1 MAQTIFAQMI
11 VELDNTNT
19 VLENLADV
27 KVRAL
32 MKCGAIVENYAKQD
46 APVDT
51 GRLRNS
57 IHHEMENDDTVD
69 IGTDVEYAIWQEI
82 GTYGGDGK
90 IGIKE
95 KRFLT
100 NGVRNHISEIKTIIE
115 EEFRKG

>member
-1 MAQTIFAQMI
+1 MAGVTIEVKI
-11 VELDNTNT
+11 DNTNT
-19 VLENLADV
+19 VLERVGDV

-32 MKCGAIVENYAKQD
+32 MRCGAQVENYAKQD

-57 IHHEMENDDTVD
+57 IQHEMENDDTVD
-69 IGTDVEYAIWQEI
+69 IGTDVEYAIYQEL
-82 GTYGGDGK
+82 GTSK
-90 IGIKE
+90 VKE

-100 NGVRNHISEIKTIIE
+100 NGVRNHINEYKKIIE

>member
-1 MAQTIFAQMI
+1 MAGITIEVKVNNA
-11 VELDNTNT
+11 NTI
-19 VLENLADV
+19 LEKVGDV

-32 MKCGAIVENYAKQD
+32 MRCGAQAENYAKQD

-57 IHHEMENDDTVD
+57 IHHEMEDDDTVD
-69 IGTDVEYAIWQEI
+69 IGTDVEYAIFQEL
-82 GTYGGDGK
+82 GTSRGVT
-90 IGIKE
+90 E

-100 NGVRNHISEIKTIIE
+100 NGVRNHISEYKTIIE

>member
-1 MAQTIFAQMI
+1 MAVT
-11 VELDNTNT
+11 VEVRVDNTNT
-19 VLENLADV
+19 ILENLGDV

-32 MKCGAIVENYAKQD
+32 MMCGAIAENYAKQD

-57 IHHEMENDDTVD
+57 IHHEMESGDTVD
-69 IGTDVEYAIWQEI
+69 IGTDVEYAIYQEL
-82 GTYGGDGK
+82 GTSRGVS
-90 IGIKE
+90 E

-100 NGVRNHISEIKTIIE
+100 NGVRNHISEYRQIIE

>member
-1 MAQTIFAQMI
+1 MAGVTIEVKI
-11 VELDNTNT
+11 DNTNT

-32 MKCGAIVENYAKQD
+32 MKCGAMVENYAKQD

-69 IGTDVEYAIWQEI
+69 IGTDVEYAIFQEL
-82 GTYGGDGK
+82 GTSCGV
-90 IGIKE
+90 KE
-95 KRFLT
+95 KRYLT
-100 NGVRNHISEIKTIIE
+100 NAVRNHISEYQNIIE
-115 EEFRKG
+115 SEFRKG

>member
-1 MAQTIFAQMI
+1 MAGVTIEVKI
-11 VELDNTNT
+11 DNTNT

-57 IHHEMENDDTVD
+57 IHHEMEDGDTVD
-69 IGTDVEYAIWQEI
+69 IGTDVEHAIFQEL
-82 GTYGGDGK
+82 GTSRGVT
-90 IGIKE
+90 E
-95 KRFLT
+95 KRYLT
-100 NGVRNHISEIKTIIE
+100 NGVRNHISEYKQIIE
-115 EEFRKG
+115 EEFHKG

>member
-1 MAQTIFAQMI
+1 MAGVTIEVKI
-11 VELDNTNT
+11 DNSNT

-57 IHHEMENDDTVD
+57 IQHEMEDGDTVD
-69 IGTDVEYAIWQEI
+69 IGTDVEYAIFQEL
-82 GTYGGDGK
+82 GTSR
-90 IGIKE
+90 GITE

-100 NGVRNHISEIKTIIE
+100 NGVRNHISEYKTIIE

>member
-1 MAQTIFAQMI
+1 MAGVTIE
-11 VELDNTNT
+11 VKVDNTNT
-19 VLENLADV
+19 ILENLADV

-57 IHHEMENDDTVD
+57 IHHEMEDDDTVD
-69 IGTDVEYAIWQEI
+69 IGTDVEYAIFQEL
-82 GTYGGDGK
+82 GTSRGVT
-90 IGIKE
+90 E

-100 NGVRNHISEIKTIIE
+100 NGVRNHISEYKTIIE

>member
-1 MAQTIFAQMI
+1 MAGVTIEVKI
-11 VELDNTNT
+11 DNTNT

-32 MKCGAIVENYAKQD
+32 MRCGAKVENYAKRD

-57 IHHEMENDDTVD
+57 IHHEMENNDTVD
-69 IGTDVEYAIWQEI
+69 IGTDVEYAIYQEL
-82 GTYGGDGK
+82 GTSRV
-90 IGIKE
+90 KE

-100 NGVRNHISEIKTIIE
+100 NGVRNHINEYKKIIE
-115 EEFRKG
+115 GEFRKG

>member
-1 MAQTIFAQMI
+1 MAGVTIEI
-11 VELDNTNT
+11 KLDNTNT

-32 MKCGAIVENYAKQD
+32 MKCGAVVENYAKQD
-46 APVDT
+46 SPVDT

-57 IHHEMENDDTVD
+57 IHHEMEDGDTVD
-69 IGTDVEYAIWQEI
+69 IGTDVEYAIYQEL
-82 GTYGGDGK
+82 GTSR
-90 IGIKE
+90 GIKE

-100 NGVRNHISEIKTIIE
+100 NGVRNHISQYKQIIE